1 MGDYLFYNCTSL
13 ASANVPNGVT
23 EIKDYTFGYCLALNS
38 VNFPSSVTKV
48 STNALYESGWYDNQA
63 DGVLYLGTM
72 AYGYKGDMPE
82 ETIINITP
90 GTTIINESAFSG
102 YLNLLAV
109 GIPESVDSICSTAF
123 AGCLGL
129 AAISCQSMTAPKV
142 APDAFGSLTGSYT
155 LLIVP
160 DDAVEGYKA
169 HPVWGK
175 FQVMGIT
182 EYKNRT
188 QEPGTY
194 ASPSGGDDPD
204 GIRSTNSDAWTS
216 EVFDLSGRRQN
227 APQRGMNIIRMS
239 DGTTRKVMVK

>member
-1 MGDYLFYNCTSL
+1 MRPEYVCISQ
-13 ASANVPNGVT
+13 
-23 EIKDYTFGYCLALNS
+23 S

-72 AYGYKGDMPE
+72 AYGYKGEMPDNC
-82 ETIINITP
+82 NIHFED

-102 YLNLLAV
+102 YLNLA
-109 GIPESVDSICSTAF
+109 GIFIPESVDTICSTAF

-129 AAISCQSMTAPKV
+129 AGIVCYSETTPKV

-155 LLIVP
+155 ELVVP
-160 DDAVEGYKA
+160 DDAVETYKA

-175 FQVMGIT
+175 FQVTSYSDFI
-182 EYKNRT
+182 NRI
-188 QEPGTY
+188 QGNGTY
-194 ASPSGGDDPD
+194 TGSFGDDAD

-216 EVFDLSGRRQN
+216 EVYDLSGRRQN

-239 DGTTRKVMVK
+239 DGTTRKVLVK